1 MANKRDLKK
10 FIRNTCGALAS
21 EIIIARVVFPA
32 ISREEVNDI
41 VAQIAAL
48 QCTTLAKVGIV
59 FDKAPGE
66 YESAAAYRKER
77 RQYFATAFNALGD
90 EFDKA
95 VEAVVKRMNSALPE
109 DVRAEIKATISE

>member
-77 RQYFATAFNALGD
+77 GNI
-90 EFDKA
+90 
-95 VEAVVKRMNSALPE
+95 LPPPSMLLSMSST
-109 DVRAEIKATISE
+109 KLSKQ